1 MKVLKRRI
9 LLTWLG
15 RHDLDADTNNHPGP
29 IGSIL
34 LESDAPFDEVRIL
47 ANDWFSEISR
57 YEKWLTR
64 LLTPRKRVA
73 QISFRKVKLVSP
85 IDYPSIYDVA
95 REELEQFTRPDALV
109 TLNLSSGTPAMTAN
123 WLLLGKGVYNANL
136 VQTSL
141 QSGLSA
147 VDLPFNI
154 ALAYLD
160 RQDGLLGAMAA
171 SPPDVDAHFE
181 HIQTYSV
188 VMKEVVDL
196 VKKLATR
203 NLPVIIL
210 GESGTGKEVI
220 AEAIH
225 KASPRSRKPFIAINC
240 GAIPGSLID
249 SQLFG
254 HRKGSFTGADSD
266 RKGFFDEANGGTL
279 FLDEVG
285 ELPLEAQA
293 KLLRALQQKEITPV
307 GATKPHSVDIRVIAA
322 THRDLLAML
331 NEGSF
336 REDLFYRLAVGVVH
350 LPPLRERHGDI
361 PELTSALMDRLNED
375 AKDQPSYSSKKISK
389 NAIKFIESQPWPG
402 NIRELWNTL
411 MRASIWS
418 DDDTLEVEHLE
429 RAMIQ
434 RPQKS
439 NLAASDIDVARG
451 VDINKILDNT
461 KRYCIEEALRLTAGQ
476 KGQAAKLLGL
486 NSHQTLGNWMK
497 QLGIEDI

>member
-1 MKVLKRRI
+1 
-9 LLTWLG
+9 
-15 RHDLDADTNNHPGP
+15 
-29 IGSIL
+29 
-34 LESDAPFDEVRIL
+34 
-47 ANDWFSEISR
+47 
-57 YEKWLTR
+57 
-64 LLTPRKRVA
+64 
-73 QISFRKVKLVSP
+73 
-85 IDYPSIYDVA
+85 
-95 REELEQFTRPDALV
+95 
-109 TLNLSSGTPAMTAN
+109 
-123 WLLLGKGVYNANL
+123 
-136 VQTSL
+136 
-141 QSGLSA
+141 
-147 VDLPFNI
+147 
-154 ALAYLD
+154 
-160 RQDGLLGAMAA
+160 
-171 SPPDVDAHFE
+171 
-181 HIQTYSV
+181 
-188 VMKEVVDL
+188 
-196 VKKLATR
+196 
-203 NLPVIIL
+203 
-210 GESGTGKEVI
+210 
-220 AEAIH
+220 
-225 KASPRSRKPFIAINC
+225 
-240 GAIPGSLID
+240 
-249 SQLFG
+249 
-254 HRKGSFTGADSD
+254 
-266 RKGFFDEANGGTL
+266 
-279 FLDEVG
+279 
-285 ELPLEAQA
+285 
-293 KLLRALQQKEITPV
+293 
-307 GATKPHSVDIRVIAA
+307 VIAA